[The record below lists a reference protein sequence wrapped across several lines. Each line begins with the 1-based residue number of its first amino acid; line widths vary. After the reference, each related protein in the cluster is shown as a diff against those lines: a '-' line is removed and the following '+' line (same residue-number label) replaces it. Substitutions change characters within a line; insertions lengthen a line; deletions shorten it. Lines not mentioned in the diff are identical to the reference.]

1 MALSDYDA
9 RTTGQFPLSIATSL
23 ALEAAFGIYPDR
35 PVVQPAPILDYDE
48 LWVNVKTLFRNF
60 LGALD
65 KSTAEMITSDAVV
78 EGINGELD
86 TIHQLVTEQ
95 TSGRTSVVFYLSDY
109 VDIDRKY
116 KYAVIRRDNTAKQ
129 KMYTA
134 MMIDVI
140 GKLLKMHPKGNIRV
154 EKLKLHP
161 EKKTKALILTHIAF
175 DLVSYPEFR
184 ELTLLESHTGAI
196 KERSQWYTRLYE
208 GKTLSMVP
216 FNEMFLQVFGD
227 SQTFRPMDIK
237 LRKEIIDLA
246 TQYRWNAATKID
258 FIMYGIGTLKNP
270 YAREIL
276 TNMKNS

>member
-9 RTTGQFPLSIATSL
+9 RATGQFPLSIATSL
-23 ALEAAFGIYPDR
+23 ALEGAFGIYPER
-35 PVVQPAPILDYDE
+35 PVVEPAPILEYDE

-86 TIHQLVTEQ
+86 TIHRLITEQ

-109 VDIDRKY
+109 ADIDRKY
-116 KYAVIRRDNTAKQ
+116 RYAVIRRDSTAKQ

-196 KERSQWYTRLYE
+196 KERSQWYTKYLN
-208 GKTLSMVP
+208 GKELSMIP
-216 FNEMFLQVFGD
+216 FREDFIQIFGD
-227 SQTFRPMDIK
+227 SETFRPADPK
-237 LRKEIIDLA
+237 LREEVIQIA
-246 TQYRWNAATKID
+246 TKFRWNAATKRDLIK
-258 FIMYGIGTLKNP
+258 YGIDQMTNP
-270 YAREIL
+270 YGKEIMRAIL
-276 TNMKNS
+276 V